1 MKGKMS
7 KLEAVANS
15 VATFISGTAF
25 VAIVFFTSINVICR
39 YFFHYSINWAEE
51 ITYLAFNW
59 AVFFGTAVVYRY
71 QGLTAIDV
79 LVNRLPAKSKKAVL
93 IFDHSLLLA
102 INVSL
107 IVWGFT
113 FAMNAWIRKSPI
125 LGVPYF
131 FFDVSI
137 PLAAIIMAG
146 YSLKF
151 LIKTI
156 KNEELEEAALEER
169 S

>member
-1 MKGKMS
+1 MTVKMNRTETV
-7 KLEAVANS
+7 LNRIAMA
-15 VATFISGTAF
+15 ISGVAF
-25 VAIVFFTSINVICR
+25 VAMVFFTSLNVICR

-79 LVNRLPAKSKKAVL
+79 LVNRLPPKGKKVVL
-93 IFDHSLLLA
+93 LFDYSLLFA
-102 INVSL
+102 INISL
-107 IVWGFT
+107 MVWGWT

-137 PLAAIIMAG
+137 PLAAVIMAW

-156 KNEELEEAALEER
+156 KNEEIEEAALEER

>member
-1 MKGKMS
+1 MMGRMS
-7 KLEAVANS
+7 KVEAVVNNI
-15 VATFISGTAF
+15 ATVVSGMAF
-25 VAIVFFTSINVICR
+25 VAMVFFTSLNVICR
-39 YFFHYSINWAEE
+39 YFFNYSFNWAEE

-79 LVNRLPAKSKKAVL
+79 LVNRLPAKGRKAVMV
-93 IFDHSLLLA
+93 FDYSLLLA

-107 IVWGFT
+107 VVWGFT

-125 LGVPYF
+125 LGIPYF

-146 YSLKF
+146 YS
-151 LIKTI
+151 
-156 KNEELEEAALEER
+156 
-169 S
+169 